1 MIAKCQCEHC
11 GVNIEFATE
20 EFLSGSSVKCPEC
33 GKETTLYVSPQTK
46 PEPKVES
53 ANESQ
58 PSPTSPAPDA
68 NSSKNLRVCK
78 DCGKAISVHAE
89 FCPHC
94 GATYK
99 RKHGVFFYVF
109 WGVVSLIATVIIL
122 TLVLIFLGVGIPAFF
137 GAKQAFVNAR
147 DAAENERQ
155 ASAEGKPLPAPNQN
169 TERNP
174 QETAQIKAE
183 ADALLASGR
192 FLCVTDEID
201 ERVSIGA
208 KPTLKNGIGRTG
220 LMLLIGI
227 PKQGKPILLL
237 DATDDTG
244 ENSDNARQPISGFDT
259 VRCRIGTEVFSL
271 TKQWSPGNVKIET
284 GETRQH
290 LNWAVPE
297 DTAASDLLVHILSN
311 DSPIKVEF
319 SSSFMGSSS
328 YTFTMTE
335 NQIQL
340 MKDVF
345 KIYES
350 LPDAA
355 LLKINAPSR

>member
-1 MIAKCQCEHC
+1 MIAKCPCEHC

-20 EFLSGSSVKCPEC
+20 EFLSGNSVKCPKC

-53 ANESQ
+53 ANKSQ
-58 PSPTSPAPDA
+58 PPPTSPAPDS
-68 NSSKNLRVCK
+68 NFSKNLRVCK

-94 GATYK
+94 GATFK
-99 RKHGVFFYVF
+99 RRHGVFFYVF
-109 WGVVSLIATVIIL
+109 WGVVSLIATGVIL

-147 DAAENERQ
+147 DSAENERQ
-155 ASAEGKPLPAPNQN
+155 ASAGEKPLPTPIQN
-169 TERNP
+169 TQRNL
-174 QETAQIKAE
+174 QEAAQIKAE

-201 ERVSIGA
+201 EGVSIGA
-208 KPTLKNGIGRTG
+208 KPTLENGIGRTG

-227 PKQGKPILLL
+227 PKQGKPVLLL
-237 DATDDTG
+237 DATDDTE
-244 ENSDNARQPISGFDT
+244 ENSDNERQPISGFDT
-259 VRCRIGTEVFSL
+259 VRCRIGTNVFSL
-271 TKQWSPGNVKIET
+271 TKQWSPGNVKIDT
-284 GETRQH
+284 GETRQSLH
-290 LNWAVPE
+290 WAMPE
-297 DTAASDLLVHILSN
+297 DAAASGLLLHILNS
-311 DSPIKVEF
+311 DFPIKVEF

-345 KIYES
+345 TIYKS

-355 LLKINAPSR
+355 LLQADEPSR